1 MNAPAETMRTR
12 ASGFIAVTAGIVTS
26 MALVTAA
33 VTTLEPC
40 AACTR
45 AAMTNGSMVMGR

>member
-1 MNAPAETMRTR
+1 MNAPAETMSTRENGLITRTAGMVAR
-12 ASGFIAVTAGIVTS
+12 MVAVTE
-26 MALVTAA
+26 A

-45 AAMTNGSMVMGR
+45 AAMTKGRRVMGR